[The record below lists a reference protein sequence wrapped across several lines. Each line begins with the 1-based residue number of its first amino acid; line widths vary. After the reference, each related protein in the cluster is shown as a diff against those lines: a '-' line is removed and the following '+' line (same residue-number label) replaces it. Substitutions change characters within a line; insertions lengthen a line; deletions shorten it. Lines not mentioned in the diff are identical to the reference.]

1 ARSDGESGVHW
12 VLAAI
17 GALLGA
23 ALGEAEAIVLGLV
36 AGALLGWQ
44 GARIAQLRQ
53 RLAALEGR
61 GHVAPPAETAIPASP
76 PPTAAAVRT
85 AAAPAPGA
93 TPAAAAARPGDAGPV
108 DAPPPA
114 AAVLRQDPAPA
125 IPVPPAPRQQ
135 PSLDARVGRLLRRWF
150 MEGNVPAKLGA
161 LITFVGVAT
170 VVKLAVD
177 AGWIALPIEL
187 RLAGVAL
194 AAIAAL
200 AWGWRKIGRAH
211 V

>member
-1 ARSDGESGVHW
+1 AVPPCQGQDRVVPRSCGKPTRRALHCANARSDGESGVHW

-85 AAAPAPGA
+85 ATAPAPGA
-93 TPAAAAARPGDAGPV
+93 TPAAAAARP
-108 DAPPPA
+108 
-114 AAVLRQDPAPA
+114 
-125 IPVPPAPRQQ
+125 
-135 PSLDARVGRLLRRWF
+135 
-150 MEGNVPAKLGA
+150 
-161 LITFVGVAT
+161 
-170 VVKLAVD
+170 VD
-177 AGWIALPIEL
+177 AG
-187 RLAGVAL
+187 
-194 AAIAAL
+194 
-200 AWGWRKIGRAH
+200 
-211 V
+211 